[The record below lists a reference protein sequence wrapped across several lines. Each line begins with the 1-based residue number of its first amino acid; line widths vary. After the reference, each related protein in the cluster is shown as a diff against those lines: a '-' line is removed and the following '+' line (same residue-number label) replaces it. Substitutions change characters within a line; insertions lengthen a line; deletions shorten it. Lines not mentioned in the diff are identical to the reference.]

1 MPKIDDAQCM
11 NQDLIIGIA
20 GAGGDGVVS
29 AGESLI
35 TAAALEGYHG
45 MMTKSFG
52 SQIRGG
58 EASCRLRLA
67 TRPVLN
73 PNGPLDVAVAL
84 NWEDFRRFG
93 AELPVQATTIVIFES
108 ATGVDP
114 ENLPLEGVR
123 PGVVFSVPITEMAQK
138 NAGTEKAKNIVVTG
152 LLAGWFGI
160 GRESMLAGIRKK
172 FGKKGSAVVEGNVRA
187 FQAGLDFAEAHPLKE
202 NRKLRPPPTRTT
214 KLLADGNDICAAAAI
229 FSGCAFFGGYP
240 ITPSTEIMQFLDRE
254 IWKYGGTVLQ
264 AEDEIAGLGAVV
276 GASFAGKKAMT
287 ATSGP
292 GMSLMTEM
300 LGLASIAELPLV
312 CVNVQR
318 GGPSTGMPTKPEQSD
333 LFQAVFSAHGDCLR
347 PVLAPTSVGD
357 MFGITVESF
366 NLAEYYQTPVIVLSD
381 QEIAQRKETVEPIE
395 VSKFRLIERRRPTE
409 TELASYARFKLT
421 ESGISPLSQ
430 PGMAGGN
437 YLASGIEHNEVG
449 RPTANGEMHAQM
461 NTKRFRKFNPLKDRR
476 DLFVVE
482 GDPDAPIGLVSWGS
496 VAGVARE
503 ALRLARAEGLRVKLL
518 VPKLLYPVAEQVYQ
532 DFFASVKRGLFIEQ
546 SFQAQLYRLVRMYVD
561 VPVLVKPLAK
571 SGSNP
576 IHPVEVLERL
586 REMVCAL
593 QCNGNHP
600 MPELAEG

>member
-1 MPKIDDAQCM
+1 M

-35 TAAALEGYHG
+35 TAAAIEGYHG

-67 TRPVLN
+67 TQPVLN
-73 PNGPLDVAVAL
+73 PNGMLDVAVAL
-84 NWEDFRRFG
+84 NWEDFQRFG
-93 AELPVQATTIVIFES
+93 AELPVQAGTIVIYES
-108 ATGVDP
+108 ATGVEPDH
-114 ENLPLEGVR
+114 LPLEGVR
-123 PGVVFSVPITEMAQK
+123 PSVVFSVPITEMARE
-138 NAGTEKAKNIVVTG
+138 NAGTEKAKNIVITG

-160 GRESMLAGIRKK
+160 GRESMLAGLRKK
-172 FGKKGSAVVEGNVRA
+172 FGKKGATVVEGNVRA
-187 FQAGLDFAEAHPLKE
+187 FQAGLEFAEAHPLKQD
-202 NRKLRPPPTRTT
+202 RKLKAPAARGA
-214 KLLADGNDICAAAAI
+214 KLLTDGNDMCAAAAI
-229 FSGCAFFGGYP
+229 FSGCTFFGGYP

-300 LGLASIAELPLV
+300 LGLATIAELPLV
-312 CVNVQR
+312 CVDVQR

-333 LFQAVFSAHGDCLR
+333 LFQAAFSAHGDSLR

-357 MFGITVESF
+357 VFGITVEAF
-366 NLAEYYQTPVIVLSD
+366 NLSEHYQTPVIVLSD
-381 QEIAQRKETVEPIE
+381 QEIAQRKETVEPIDT
-395 VSKFRLIERRRPTE
+395 SKFRLVERRQPTE
-409 TELASYARFKLT
+409 AELAHYSRFKLT
-421 ESGISPLSQ
+421 ESGISPISH
-430 PGMAGGN
+430 PGMARGN

-449 RPTANGEMHAQM
+449 RPTASGEMHAQM
-461 NTKRFRKFNPLKDRR
+461 NAKRFRKFNPLKERR
-476 DLFVVE
+476 DLFAVE
-482 GDPDAPIGLVSWGS
+482 GDPAAPIGLVSWGS

-503 ALRLARAEGLRVKLL
+503 ALRLARAEGLNVKLL
-518 VPKLLYPVAEQVYQ
+518 VPKLLYPVAEPVYQ
-532 DFFASVKRGLFIEQ
+532 DFFGSVKRGLFIEQ

-561 VPVLVKPLAK
+561 LPSQVKPLAK

-576 IHPVEVLERL
+576 IQPAEVLARL
-586 REMVCAL
+586 REMVSAL
-593 QCNGNHP
+593 QGNGVHP
-600 MPELAEG
+600 HPEPIEG